1 MRNILLLAAFFGLA
15 LVGRHANADSVYTL
29 NYDSCTSGCGN
40 GQGTSNNNFGYVDLS
55 QVGSNQVQVTLKIT
69 NPSYIVNTGNGTN
82 HAPFAFN
89 TDKSITISS
98 ISDGV
103 SNPSIYFTAGAI
115 NAGVSGLGT
124 FNYEINCTTNCTPG
138 ASNGGEGTYLS
149 FLVSAQSGAL
159 SLNDFIANAGG
170 FYFASD
176 ILGPTGLTGEVAA
189 NQSPTTT
196 TNTSGGSG
204 GSGGN
209 SNVTAVRR
217 MNARSTLTMSGSA
230 SRSGANRSWLVCS
243 MSNSQPMCACH
254 SPLARLF
261 VSLP

>member
-1 MRNILLLAAFFGLA
+1 MRKILLLAAFFGLA
-15 LVGRHANADSVYTL
+15 LVGRHADADSVYTL

-55 QVGSNQVQVTLKIT
+55 QVGSNQVQVTLQIT
-69 NPSYIVNTGNGTN
+69 DPSYIVNTGNGTS

-89 TDKSITISS
+89 TDTAITISN

-124 FNYEINCTTNCTPG
+124 FNYEIACTSNCSPG

-149 FLVSAQSGAL
+149 FLVTAQSGAL
-159 SLNDFIANAGG
+159 SLNDFVANANG

-176 ILGPTGLTGEVAA
+176 IIGPSGLTGEVAA

-196 TNTSGGSG
+196 SNTGGGSG
-204 GSGGN
+204 GSGGG
-209 SNVTAVRR
+209 SNVPEPASLTIMGAGLAALGAIRR
-217 MNARSTLTMSGSA
+217 RRIK
-230 SRSGANRSWLVCS
+230 SRK
-243 MSNSQPMCACH
+243 
-254 SPLARLF
+254 
-261 VSLP
+261 